1 MRREEVRRVTVDE
14 DTSALVAKQVH
25 IETRGGQI
33 WHDLDW
39 VYHGLQAR
47 GLARNKQQWRCDID
61 L

>member
-1 MRREEVRRVTVDE
+1 MNREEVRRVTVDE
-14 DTSALVAKQVH
+14 DTRALVAKQVY